1 MNIPVLD
8 ATGWLS
14 KMTEKRAML
23 GARFYAMYSSVVG
36 GIITDPAFMAVP
48 MDDHLVHRGDGIF
61 ESCKCVDGN
70 IYNLEAHLDRLDR
83 SCTRVGLTVPANR
96 AELREIIIQT
106 VRVSRQR
113 NCLIRLLVSRGMGT
127 MGVNPYECLRPE
139 IYVMVYEMNDKPAH
153 NYEEGVSV
161 RLSDIPVKR
170 SFFATVKSCNYL
182 PNVLMKKE
190 AVDWGVDFVVS
201 VDEKGN
207 LAEGAT
213 ENVGVVTQDNELL
226 MPPAERVLGGTTVG
240 RVLRLAE
247 KILKPAGLISH
258 VAYENIPVTQAH
270 RVKEMLIIGTTP
282 DVVPVVQ
289 FEGEPVADGKPGP
302 VFKALLE
309 ALRKDIRD
317 NPARLTPVFEGVSL

>member
-8 ATGWLS
+8 AQSWLNQ
-14 KMTEKRAML
+14 MNEKRAAL
-23 GARFYAMYSSVVG
+23 GARFYAMYSSVAG
-36 GIITDPAFMAVP
+36 GIITDPALMTVP

-61 ESCKCVDGN
+61 ESFKCVDGN
-70 IYNLEAHLDRLDR
+70 IYNLAAHLDRLDR
-83 SCTRVGLTVPANR
+83 SCSRVGLTVPANR
-96 AELREIIIQT
+96 AELTQIILQT
-106 VRVSRQR
+106 VRASGQR
-113 NCLIRLLVSRGMGT
+113 KCLVRLLVSRGTGT

-139 IYVMVYEMNDKPAH
+139 IYVMVYQMNDKPAR

-190 AVDWGVDFVVS
+190 AVDWNVDFVVS

-213 ENVGVVTQDNELL
+213 ENIGVVTQDNELL
-226 MPPAERVLGGTTVG
+226 MPPAERVLAGTTVG
-240 RVLRLAE
+240 RVFRLAE
-247 KILKPAGLISH
+247 KMLKPAGLIRH
-258 VAYENIPVTQAH
+258 VAYENIPVQQASQ
-270 RVKEMLIIGTTP
+270 VKEMLVIGTTP

-289 FEGEPVADGKPGP
+289 FEGEPVGDGQPGP
-302 VFKALLE
+302 VFKALLA
-309 ALRKDIRD
+309 ALRKDIRE
-317 NPARLTPVFEGVSL
+317 NPARLTPVFEGE